1 MSAEKF
7 KKNLLEGEENF
18 DPKAWDELAK
28 KLDQVMPVAKKSLFT
43 KSNILIT
50 STFVSLAVL
59 GIYIISSDKKEN
71 NETKI
76 TNNTILEEENE
87 SKDLISEDLH
97 EKSISKKVISGTEIN
112 SKSNKIENLNEFETE
127 LVSRGSEVVN
137 QENKNL
143 VENYSEKKQEYKSV
157 EFKLPKFKEN
167 YCLLE
172 EVEIKN
178 ENPIQIYLLNENEE
192 ILSEIPAGKS
202 KNVKLKKKG
211 IHYLKYTLNDIKSTE
226 KIFIVNQGKELDFT
240 IENEVIYENGLPYI
254 QLVAKNF
261 NSSYKWSSDKGLFTS
276 DEDKTKLRVLEKGKY
291 SVRLE
296 DLDKNACSSSKTE
309 SIFIEEDYN
318 LLAPTAF
325 IPTDID
331 PRNNRFM
338 PLALTKRA
346 VQFELII
353 IDPKINRVVFKSNSA
368 ENAWDGTDMN
378 SGEQVQSNKSFIW
391 KVSLKNPEINEKS
404 EYIGTIVRM

>member
-18 DPKAWDELAK
+18 DSKAWDELAK
-28 KLDQVMPVAKKSLFT
+28 KLDQVMPVAKKSIFSKT
-43 KSNILIT
+43 YILIT

-71 NETKI
+71 NEIKT
-76 TNNTILEEENE
+76 TNNTILEEEKE
-87 SKDLISEDLH
+87 SKEIISKDLQDDNASKKKISE
-97 EKSISKKVISGTEIN
+97 IEIN
-112 SKSNKIENLNEFETE
+112 SKSNKIENLDEFETE
-127 LVSRGSEVVN
+127 FISHDSEMEN

-143 VENYSEKKQEYKSV
+143 VENHSEKKQEYKSA

-211 IHYLKYTLNDIKSTE
+211 IHYLKYTLNDIINIE
-226 KIFIVNQGKELDFT
+226 KIFVVIKGKELDFT
-240 IENEVIYENGLPYI
+240 FENQVIYEKGLPYI

-296 DLDKNACSSSKTE
+296 DLDKNACSLSKTE

-404 EYIGTIVRM
+404 EYLGTIVRM